1 MLEKWTKFF
10 FLGGLLFIF
19 LFQPTNLA
27 HYNFEITNKDTNSL
41 HLSMLNDRQFDLSMT
56 FPCAIGKS
64 EPTWLIEFFGGPAL
78 RAELNS
84 KSLNLLV
91 GHKDLKQI
99 KIISFDRNK
108 NRLGKSC
115 YEEILYSNS
124 MQTFTYVDDGNIQK
138 QRIFNE
144 YEVQLDRVIRFN
156 PELEM
161 YDLNLSL
168 DVKSDV
174 SRVSP
179 TKILLIL
186 LTIIIF
192 YSSYRDTLGLNLKNF
207 SISKL
212 TFRTNRAFLLLVI
225 GLSLV
230 ALPRGDD
237 GWYLLMSKYFNL
249 TNNYDNYVFPSPR
262 PSGYLHNFLNSI
274 FTQSNTNFS
283 TRILSIIFTI
293 LTFILILRFNR
304 QLSFN
309 LGDKSNSYYKVIFSF
324 VILLFIASL
333 NSLRPEAVIA
343 FLYIFILYL
352 IMVMNKDNLF
362 VYSALIIALIGLGLS
377 THQQATILLF
387 AALPI
392 LFKMRNFGSK
402 FTFDNV
408 FILFLGSTI
417 AIQLIF
423 INGNIF
429 WLLNTIGRFTEAA
442 NIASP
447 GRFLNNYP
455 LYAEWIRPYHLY
467 SSGLS
472 TQPQIFMGTLLFVS
486 SIFFI
491 FTASKL
497 FKSPNL
503 KYSPVHFL
511 AMSAGLAPLGLLLS
525 PIKWSWYY
533 APLYLN
539 ILLSYL
545 ILNNSG
551 VYKNSIKKVYG
562 QIIVVGVSAALAFT
576 YDWRPN
582 DFNWPLR
589 SISIEDLN
597 TNYWFIFGS
606 VASGVIWL
614 IITAL
619 VLLAVFLLRH
629 RNIEFI
635 SRINSIFIIFII
647 SLLGF
652 IHITPPVVD
661 AVKNPNEWTF
671 VKQSVVGL
679 WDKDVRCG
687 LASTIKDEKT
697 GKSIQQLLDENNWSV
712 VSMPAPYTFIPC
724 TKPVST
730 EAGSWLMPDVGFGWV
745 PVYDQQRLA
754 TMTDITTLGC
764 DKTLNTEDLAQR
776 CFYKWDTDI
785 KNLPPYTSTVVSYP
799 DYSQLSEKLKP
810 FN

>member
-1 MLEKWTKFF
+1 
-10 FLGGLLFIF
+10 
-19 LFQPTNLA
+19 
-27 HYNFEITNKDTNSL
+27 
-41 HLSMLNDRQFDLSMT
+41 MLNDREIDFSVK
-56 FPCAIGKS
+56 FPCAIGES
-64 EPTWLIEFFGGPAL
+64 QPIWLIEFFGGPAL
-78 RAELNS
+78 KAELDS
-84 KSLNLLV
+84 KSINLLV

-99 KIISFDRNK
+99 KIISFKRDKNK
-108 NRLGKSC
+108 LHKSC
-115 YEEILYSNS
+115 YEEIIYSNS
-124 MQTFTYVDDGNIQK
+124 MRTFSYINNETNQK
-138 QRIFNE
+138 QRVSNNYQI
-144 YEVQLDRVIRFN
+144 QLDRVVKLN
-156 PELEM
+156 PELKM
-161 YDLNLSL
+161 YDIKISI
-168 DVKSDV
+168 DSKSDI
-174 SRVSP
+174 SRVDP
-179 TKILLIL
+179 INIALIL
-186 LTIIIF
+186 ITMIVF
-192 YSSYRDTLGLNLKNF
+192 YFSCGNVSVIKLKNF
-207 SISKL
+207 SIYNYTRGKNL
-212 TFRTNRAFLLLVI
+212 IFLLFI
-225 GLSLV
+225 TGLSLV
-230 ALPRGDD
+230 TLPRGDD
-237 GWYLLMSKYFNL
+237 GWYLLMNKYFNF
-249 TNNYDNYVFPSPR
+249 TSNYDNYVFPSPR

-274 FTQSNTNFS
+274 FTQFNTIFS
-283 TRILSIIFTI
+283 TRILSITFTI
-293 LTFILILRFNR
+293 LAFILVLRANK
-304 QLSFN
+304 QLSSY
-309 LGDKSNSYYKVIFSF
+309 LGNKSKSYYKVIFSF

-343 FLYIFILYL
+343 FLYILILYL
-352 IMVMNKDNLF
+352 IMLINKDNFF
-362 VYSALIIALIGLGLS
+362 VYSAIIIALIGLGLS
-377 THQQATILLF
+377 THQQSTILLF

-392 LFKMRNFGSK
+392 LVKVRNFGPK

-408 FILFLGSTI
+408 FILLLGSTI
-417 AIQLIF
+417 AVQLIF

-429 WLLNTIGRFTEAA
+429 WLLNTISRFTEAA

-486 SIFFI
+486 SIFLI
-491 FTASKL
+491 FTAYKL
-497 FKSPNL
+497 FKSPSL

-562 QIIVVGVSAALAFT
+562 HIIAVGLSAALAFT

-597 TNYWFIFGS
+597 NNYWFIFGS
-606 VASGVIWL
+606 VASGMIWL
-614 IITAL
+614 IITGL
-619 VLLAVFLLRH
+619 VLLAVYQLRH

-635 SRINSIFIIFII
+635 SRINSIFIVFII

-652 IHITPPVVD
+652 IHITPPVAD
-661 AVKNPNEWTF
+661 AIKNPNEWTF

-679 WDKDVRCG
+679 WDRDARCG

-697 GKSIQQLLDENNWSV
+697 GKPIQQLLDENNWSV
-712 VSMPAPYTFIPC
+712 VSMPAPYIFIPC

-730 EAGSWLMPDVGFGWV
+730 EAGSWLMPDVSFGWV

-754 TMTDITTLGC
+754 TMTDITILGC
-764 DKTLNTEDLAQR
+764 DENLKTEDSAQK

-785 KNLPPYTSTVVSYP
+785 KNLPPYKSTVVSYP
-799 DYSQLSEKLKP
+799 DYSQLSEKLNP

>member
-1 MLEKWTKFF
+1 MFKKLAKSSFV
-10 FLGGLLFIF
+10 GGLVFIF
-19 LFQPTNLA
+19 LFLPTGLNQIR
-27 HYNFEITNKDTNSL
+27 FEILNNDSNSF
-41 HLSMLNDRQFDLSMT
+41 HLSMLNDRKIDFSMK
-56 FPCAIGKS
+56 FPCAIG
-64 EPTWLIEFFGGPAL
+64 ETQPIWLVEFFGGPAL
-78 RAELNS
+78 RAELDPRS
-84 KSLNLLV
+84 VNLLV

-99 KIISFDRNK
+99 KIISFKRDRN
-108 NRLGKSC
+108 NLEESC
-115 YEEILYSNS
+115 YEEIIYSN
-124 MQTFTYVDDGNIQK
+124 TIRTVTYIDNETDQK
-138 QRIFNE
+138 QKISND
-144 YEVQLDRVIRFN
+144 YQVQLDRIVKFN

-161 YDLNLSL
+161 YDIKISIES
-168 DVKSDV
+168 KSDV
-174 SRVSP
+174 ARVNL
-179 TKILLIL
+179 TKIALIFI
-186 LTIIIF
+186 TILVF
-192 YSSYRDTLGLNLKNF
+192 YFSCRKNSALKPKKF
-207 SISKL
+207 SISKFTRGKSPL
-212 TFRTNRAFLLLVI
+212 FLLFI
-225 GLSLV
+225 TGLSLV
-230 ALPRGDD
+230 TLPRGDD
-237 GWYLLMSKYFNL
+237 GWYLLMNKYFNL
-249 TNNYDNYVFPSPR
+249 TSNYDNYVFPSPR
-262 PSGYLHNFLNSI
+262 PSGYLHNFLNSV
-274 FTQSNTNFS
+274 FTQSNTIFS
-283 TRILSIIFTI
+283 TRVLSIIFTI
-293 LTFILILRFNR
+293 LIFTLFLRLNK
-304 QLSFN
+304 QLNPS
-309 LGDKSNSYYKVIFSF
+309 LETKSKSNNKVIFSF
-324 VILLFIASL
+324 LLLLFVASL

-343 FLYIFILYL
+343 FLYILILYL
-352 IMVMNKDNLF
+352 IMVMNKDNFF
-362 VYSALIIALIGLGLS
+362 VYSAIIIALIGLGLS

-392 LFKMRNFGSK
+392 LLKMRNFGSK

-408 FILFLGSTI
+408 FILLLGSTI

-429 WLLNTIGRFTEAA
+429 WLLNTISRFTEAA

-467 SSGLS
+467 FSGLS
-472 TQPQIFMGTLLFVS
+472 TKPQIFMGTLLFIS
-486 SIFFI
+486 SIFLI
-491 FTASKL
+491 FTAYKL
-497 FKSPNL
+497 FKSTNL

-539 ILLSYL
+539 ILLSFL

-551 VYKNSIKKVYG
+551 VYRNSIKKVYG
-562 QIIVVGVSAALAFT
+562 QIIAVGLSAALAFT

-597 TNYWFIFGS
+597 NNYWFIFGS
-606 VASGVIWL
+606 LQSAAIWL
-614 IITAL
+614 TITAL
-619 VLLAVFLLRH
+619 MLLAVYQLRY

-635 SRINSIFIIFII
+635 SRINSIFIVSII

-652 IHITPPVVD
+652 IHITPPVAD
-661 AVKNPNEWTF
+661 AIKNPNEWTF

-697 GKSIQQLLDENNWSV
+697 GKPIQQLLDENNWSV
-712 VSMPAPYTFIPC
+712 VSMPAPYIFIPC

-754 TMTDITTLGC
+754 TMTDITILGC
-764 DKTLNTEDLAQR
+764 DETLNTEDSAQR

-785 KNLPPYTSTVVSYP
+785 KNLPPYKTTVVSYP
-799 DYSQLSEKLKP
+799 DYSQLSEKLNP

>member
-1 MLEKWTKFF
+1 
-10 FLGGLLFIF
+10 
-19 LFQPTNLA
+19 
-27 HYNFEITNKDTNSL
+27 
-41 HLSMLNDRQFDLSMT
+41 
-56 FPCAIGKS
+56 
-64 EPTWLIEFFGGPAL
+64 
-78 RAELNS
+78 
-84 KSLNLLV
+84 
-91 GHKDLKQI
+91 
-99 KIISFDRNK
+99 
-108 NRLGKSC
+108 
-115 YEEILYSNS
+115 
-124 MQTFTYVDDGNIQK
+124 
-138 QRIFNE
+138 
-144 YEVQLDRVIRFN
+144 
-156 PELEM
+156 
-161 YDLNLSL
+161 
-168 DVKSDV
+168 
-174 SRVSP
+174 
-179 TKILLIL
+179 
-186 LTIIIF
+186 
-192 YSSYRDTLGLNLKNF
+192 
-207 SISKL
+207 
-212 TFRTNRAFLLLVI
+212 
-225 GLSLV
+225 
-230 ALPRGDD
+230 
-237 GWYLLMSKYFNL
+237 
-249 TNNYDNYVFPSPR
+249 
-262 PSGYLHNFLNSI
+262 
-274 FTQSNTNFS
+274 
-283 TRILSIIFTI
+283 
-293 LTFILILRFNR
+293 
-304 QLSFN
+304 
-309 LGDKSNSYYKVIFSF
+309 
-324 VILLFIASL
+324 
-333 NSLRPEAVIA
+333 
-343 FLYIFILYL
+343 
-352 IMVMNKDNLF
+352 MNKDNLF
-362 VYSALIIALIGLGLS
+362 FYSAVIIALIGLGLS

-392 LFKMRNFGSK
+392 FLKIRNYGLK

-408 FILFLGSTI
+408 FALLLVSSI
-417 AIQLIF
+417 AIQFIF

-429 WLLNTIGRFTEAA
+429 WLFNTINRFTEAA

-486 SIFFI
+486 SIFLI
-491 FTASKL
+491 FTAAKL

-511 AMSAGLAPLGLLLS
+511 ALSAGLAPLGLLLS

-545 ILNNSG
+545 VLNNSG
-551 VYKNSIKKVYG
+551 VYRNSTKKIYG

-597 TNYWFIFGS
+597 TNYWFVFGS

-619 VLLAVFLLRH
+619 VLLAVYILRH

-635 SRINSIFIIFII
+635 SRINSIFIIFVI
-647 SLLGF
+647 SVLGF

-661 AVKNPNEWTF
+661 AIKNPNEWTF

-679 WDKDVRCG
+679 WDREARCG

-697 GKSIQQLLDENNWSV
+697 GKPIQQLLDENNWSV
-712 VSMPAPYTFIPC
+712 VSMPAPYIFIPC

-754 TMTDITTLGC
+754 TMTDITILGC
-764 DKTLNTEDLAQR
+764 DETLNTEDSAQR

-785 KNLPPYTSTVVSYP
+785 KNLPPYKSTVVPYP
-799 DYSQLSEKLKP
+799 DYSQLSEKLNP

>member
-1 MLEKWTKFF
+1 MLQKVFRSLIALTIMLISF
-10 FLGGLLFIF
+10 FLPIR
-19 LFQPTNLA
+19 FQGNQ
-27 HYNFEITNKDTNSL
+27 FELTSKDSSTF
-41 HLSMLNDRQFDLSMT
+41 HLSMLNDRRFDFRVT
-56 FPCAIGKS
+56 FPCEIGLTQ
-64 EPTWLIEFFGGPAL
+64 PTWILEFFGGPAL
-78 RAELNS
+78 RIEAMP
-84 KSLNLLV
+84 KSIILLV
-91 GHKDLKQI
+91 GHQDKSRLKVITFKRYQQRGNSI
-99 KIISFDRNK
+99 CI
-108 NRLGKSC
+108 
-115 YEEILYSNS
+115 EEIFYS
-124 MQTFTYVDDGNIQK
+124 QVK
-138 QRIFNE
+138 QSFSYTSNGLQEIE
-144 YEVQLDRVIRFN
+144 KITIPYEVQINRVIKINTEFPQNNIDIIVYSTAELSQNIYFKFN
-156 PELEM
+156 LIIITILFFM
-161 YDLNLSL
+161 YIYRDKIYVKLNRYPKIETSAKVLLIISSLTILSL
-168 DVKSDV
+168 I
-174 SRVSP
+174 
-179 TKILLIL
+179 T
-186 LTIIIF
+186 
-192 YSSYRDTLGLNLKNF
+192 
-207 SISKL
+207 
-212 TFRTNRAFLLLVI
+212 
-225 GLSLV
+225 
-230 ALPRGDD
+230 LPRGDD
-237 GWYLLMSKYFNL
+237 GWYQLMNKYFNL
-249 TNNYDNYVFPSPR
+249 TKIYDNYVFPSPR
-262 PSGYLHNFLNSI
+262 PSGYIHNYINSFLSQN
-274 FTQSNTNFS
+274 NTILS
-283 TRILSIIFTI
+283 TRVLSIIFTI
-293 LTFILILRFNR
+293 LIYIFIWLISKR
-304 QLSFN
+304 QSSSN
-309 LGDKSNSYYKVIFSF
+309 LGNSIYTF
-324 VILLFIASL
+324 VIIFTSILLLFTASL

-343 FLYIFILYL
+343 FLYILILYL
-352 IMVMNKDNLF
+352 LMTMHKDNLF
-362 VYSALIIALIGLGLS
+362 FYTAVIIALIGLGLS

-392 LFKMRNFGSK
+392 FLKIRNYGLK

-408 FILFLGSTI
+408 FALLLGSSI
-417 AIQLIF
+417 AVQFIF

-429 WLLNTIGRFTEAA
+429 WLFNTINRFTEAA

-486 SIFFI
+486 SIFLI

-511 AMSAGLAPLGLLLS
+511 ALSAGLAPLGLLLS

-562 QIIVVGVSAALAFT
+562 QIIVVGFSAALAFT
-576 YDWRPN
+576 YNWRPN

-606 VASGVIWL
+606 LQSGAIWL

-619 VLLAVFLLRH
+619 VLLAVYLLRH

-652 IHITPPVVD
+652 IHITPPVAD
-661 AVKNPNEWTF
+661 AIKNPNKWTF

-697 GKSIQQLLDENNWSV
+697 GKPIQQLLDENNWSV
-712 VSMPAPYTFIPC
+712 VSMPAPYIFIPC

-754 TMTDITTLGC
+754 TMTDITILGC
-764 DKTLNTEDLAQR
+764 DETLNTEDSAQR

-785 KNLPPYTSTVVSYP
+785 KNLPPYKSTVVSYP
-799 DYSQLSEKLKP
+799 DYSQLSEKLNP

>member
-1 MLEKWTKFF
+1 
-10 FLGGLLFIF
+10 
-19 LFQPTNLA
+19 
-27 HYNFEITNKDTNSL
+27 
-41 HLSMLNDRQFDLSMT
+41 MLNDRAIDFRVK
-56 FPCAIGKS
+56 FPCATGETQPI
-64 EPTWLIEFFGGPAL
+64 WLFEFFGGPAL
-78 RAELNS
+78 RAELDP
-84 KSLNLLV
+84 KSINLLV

-99 KIISFDRNK
+99 KIVSFKRDRN
-108 NRLGKSC
+108 NLNKSC
-115 YEEILYSNS
+115 YEEIIYSNS
-124 MQTFTYVDDGNIQK
+124 MRTFTYIDNKTNQK
-138 QRIFNE
+138 QRISND
-144 YEVQLDRVIRFN
+144 YQLQLDRVIKFN
-156 PELEM
+156 PELEVF
-161 YDLNLSL
+161 DIKISIES
-168 DVKSDV
+168 KSDV
-174 SRVSP
+174 ARINP
-179 TKILLIL
+179 AKIVLIFI
-186 LTIIIF
+186 TIIVF
-192 YSSYRDTLGLNLKNF
+192 YFSCRKNSALKPKKF
-207 SISKL
+207 SISKFTRGKNL
-212 TFRTNRAFLLLVI
+212 IFLLFVT

-237 GWYLLMSKYFNL
+237 GWYLLMNKYFNF
-249 TNNYDNYVFPSPR
+249 TSNYDNYVFPSPR
-262 PSGYLHNFLNSI
+262 PSGYLHNFLNSV
-274 FTQSNTNFS
+274 FTQSNTIFS
-283 TRILSIIFTI
+283 TRLLSIMFIFI
-293 LTFILILRFNR
+293 TFILVLRVKKR
-304 QLSFN
+304 LSSY
-309 LGDKSNSYYKVIFSF
+309 LGNKSNSYYKVILSF
-324 VILLFIASL
+324 LILLFIASL

-352 IMVMNKDNLF
+352 IMVMNKDNF
-362 VYSALIIALIGLGLS
+362 FDYSAIIIALIGLGLS

-392 LFKMRNFGSK
+392 LLKMRNFGPK

-408 FILFLGSTI
+408 FILLLGSTI

-429 WLLNTIGRFTEAA
+429 WLLNTISRFTEAA

-467 SSGLS
+467 FSGLS

-486 SIFFI
+486 SIFLI
-491 FTASKL
+491 FTAYKL
-497 FKSPNL
+497 FKSPSL

-511 AMSAGLAPLGLLLS
+511 ALSAGLAPLGLLLS

-545 ILNNSG
+545 VLNNSG
-551 VYKNSIKKVYG
+551 VYRNSIKKVYG

-589 SISIEDLN
+589 LISIEDLN
-597 TNYWFIFGS
+597 NNYRFIFGS
-606 VASGVIWL
+606 IASGAIWL

-619 VLLAVFLLRH
+619 VLLAVYQLRH

-635 SRINSIFIIFII
+635 SKINSIFIVSII
-647 SLLGF
+647 YLLGF
-652 IHITPPVVD
+652 IHIAPPVAD
-661 AVKNPNEWTF
+661 AIKNPNEWTF

-679 WDKDVRCG
+679 WDRDARCG

-712 VSMPAPYTFIPC
+712 VSMPAPYIFIPC

-754 TMTDITTLGC
+754 TMTDITILGC
-764 DKTLNTEDLAQR
+764 DETLNTEDSAQR

-785 KNLPPYTSTVVSYP
+785 KKLPPYKTTVVSYP
-799 DYSQLSEKLKP
+799 DYSQLSEKLNP

>member
-1 MLEKWTKFF
+1 
-10 FLGGLLFIF
+10 
-19 LFQPTNLA
+19 
-27 HYNFEITNKDTNSL
+27 
-41 HLSMLNDRQFDLSMT
+41 
-56 FPCAIGKS
+56 
-64 EPTWLIEFFGGPAL
+64 
-78 RAELNS
+78 
-84 KSLNLLV
+84 
-91 GHKDLKQI
+91 
-99 KIISFDRNK
+99 
-108 NRLGKSC
+108 
-115 YEEILYSNS
+115 
-124 MQTFTYVDDGNIQK
+124 
-138 QRIFNE
+138 
-144 YEVQLDRVIRFN
+144 
-156 PELEM
+156 
-161 YDLNLSL
+161 
-168 DVKSDV
+168 
-174 SRVSP
+174 
-179 TKILLIL
+179 
-186 LTIIIF
+186 
-192 YSSYRDTLGLNLKNF
+192 
-207 SISKL
+207 
-212 TFRTNRAFLLLVI
+212 
-225 GLSLV
+225 
-230 ALPRGDD
+230 
-237 GWYLLMSKYFNL
+237 
-249 TNNYDNYVFPSPR
+249 
-262 PSGYLHNFLNSI
+262 
-274 FTQSNTNFS
+274 
-283 TRILSIIFTI
+283 
-293 LTFILILRFNR
+293 
-304 QLSFN
+304 
-309 LGDKSNSYYKVIFSF
+309 VIFSF

-343 FLYIFILYL
+343 FLYILILYL
-352 IMVMNKDNLF
+352 IMLINKDNFF
-362 VYSALIIALIGLGLS
+362 VYSAIIIALIGLGLS
-377 THQQATILLF
+377 THQQSTILLF

-392 LFKMRNFGSK
+392 LVKVRNFSPK

-408 FILFLGSTI
+408 FILLLGSTI

-429 WLLNTIGRFTEAA
+429 WLLNTINRFTEAA

-486 SIFFI
+486 SIFLI
-491 FTASKL
+491 FTAYKL
-497 FKSPNL
+497 FKSPSL

-562 QIIVVGVSAALAFT
+562 HIIAVGLSAALAFT

-597 TNYWFIFGS
+597 NNYWFIFGS
-606 VASGVIWL
+606 VASGMIWL
-614 IITAL
+614 IITGL
-619 VLLAVFLLRH
+619 VLLAVYLLRH

-652 IHITPPVVD
+652 IHITPPVAD
-661 AVKNPNEWTF
+661 AIKNPDEWTF

-679 WDKDVRCG
+679 WDREARCG
-687 LASTIKDEKT
+687 LTSTIKDEKT
-697 GKSIQQLLDENNWSV
+697 GKPIQQLLDENNWSV
-712 VSMPAPYTFIPC
+712 VSMPAPYIFIPC

-730 EAGSWLMPDVGFGWV
+730 EAGSWLMPDVSFGWV

-754 TMTDITTLGC
+754 TMTDITILGC
-764 DKTLNTEDLAQR
+764 DENLNTEDSAQK

-785 KNLPPYTSTVVSYP
+785 KNLPPYKSTVVSYP
-799 DYSQLSEKLKP
+799 DYSQLSEKLNP

>member
-1 MLEKWTKFF
+1 MLKKLAKSSFVGGLVLF
-10 FLGGLLFIF
+10 FLFMPIGIN
-19 LFQPTNLA
+19 QIQ
-27 HYNFEITNKDTNSL
+27 FEITNNDSNSF
-41 HLSMLNDRQFDLSMT
+41 HLSMLNDREIDFSVK
-56 FPCAIGKS
+56 FPCAIG
-64 EPTWLIEFFGGPAL
+64 ENQPIWLVEFFGGPAL
-78 RAELNS
+78 RTELDS
-84 KSLNLLV
+84 KSINLLV

-99 KIISFDRNK
+99 KIISFKRDRN
-108 NRLGKSC
+108 NLDKSC

-124 MQTFTYVDDGNIQK
+124 MRTFTYVNNETNQK
-138 QRIFNE
+138 QRILNE
-144 YEVQLDRVIRFN
+144 YQVQLDRVIKFN
-156 PELEM
+156 PELKTF
-161 YDLNLSL
+161 DIKIS
-168 DVKSDV
+168 VVSKSDV
-174 SRVSP
+174 ARVNP
-179 TKILLIL
+179 TKIALIL
-186 LTIIIF
+186 MTIIVF
-192 YSSYRDTLGLNLKNF
+192 YFSCRNVSLLQMRNF
-207 SISKL
+207 SISKFTRGKNL
-212 TFRTNRAFLLLVI
+212 IFLLFII

-230 ALPRGDD
+230 TLPRGDD
-237 GWYLLMSKYFNL
+237 GWYLLMNKYFNI
-249 TNNYDNYVFPSPR
+249 TSNYDNYVFPSPR
-262 PSGYLHNFLNSI
+262 PSGYLHNFLNSV
-274 FTQSNTNFS
+274 FAQSNTIFS
-283 TRILSIIFTI
+283 TRLLSIIFTI
-293 LTFILILRFNR
+293 LTFILFIRVNK
-304 QLSFN
+304 QLSSY
-309 LGDKSNSYYKVIFSF
+309 LGDKSSLYHKVLFSF
-324 VILLFIASL
+324 LILLFIASL
-333 NSLRPEAVIA
+333 NSLRPESVIA
-343 FLYIFILYL
+343 FLYILILYL

-362 VYSALIIALIGLGLS
+362 VYSAIVIALIGLGLS

-392 LFKMRNFGSK
+392 LVKMRNFGSK

-408 FILFLGSTI
+408 FILLLGSTI

-429 WLLNTIGRFTEAA
+429 WLLNTISRFTEAA

-455 LYAEWIRPYHLY
+455 LYSEWIRPYHLY

-472 TQPQIFMGTLLFVS
+472 TQPQIFMGTLLFIS
-486 SIFFI
+486 SIFLI
-491 FTASKL
+491 FTACKL
-497 FKSPNL
+497 FKSPSL

-597 TNYWFIFGS
+597 NNYWFIFGS
-606 VASGVIWL
+606 IPSGVIWL
-614 IITAL
+614 IITVL
-619 VLLAVFLLRH
+619 VLLAVYLLRH

-635 SRINSIFIIFII
+635 SRINSIFIIFVI

-661 AVKNPNEWTF
+661 AIKNPNEWTF

-712 VSMPAPYTFIPC
+712 VSMPAPYIFIPC

-754 TMTDITTLGC
+754 TMTDITILGC
-764 DKTLNTEDLAQR
+764 DETLNTEDSAQR

-785 KNLPPYTSTVVSYP
+785 KNLPPYKTTVVSYP
-799 DYSQLSEKLKP
+799 DYSQLSEKLNP

>member
-1 MLEKWTKFF
+1 MLNKLAKSSFV
-10 FLGGLLFIF
+10 GGLVFVF
-19 LFQPTNLA
+19 LFMPTGVNQDQ
-27 HYNFEITNKDTNSL
+27 FEISNKDSNSF
-41 HLSMLNDRQFDLSMT
+41 HLSMVNDRQFDLSMT
-56 FPCAIGKS
+56 FPCAIG
-64 EPTWLIEFFGGPAL
+64 ETQPIWLIEFFGGPAL
-78 RAELNS
+78 RVELDS
-84 KSLNLLV
+84 KSINLLV

-99 KIISFDRNK
+99 KIISFERDGDNLDE
-108 NRLGKSC
+108 NC
-115 YEEILYSNS
+115 YEEITYSNS
-124 MQTFTYVDDGNIQK
+124 MRTFTYIHNETNQK
-138 QRIFNE
+138 QKISNNYQF
-144 YEVQLDRVIRFN
+144 QLDRVVKFN
-156 PELEM
+156 PKLEM
-161 YDLNLSL
+161 YDIKISL
-168 DVKSDV
+168 ESKSDIA
-174 SRVSP
+174 RVNP
-179 TKILLIL
+179 TKIALIFI
-186 LTIIIF
+186 TIMIF
-192 YSSYRDTLGLNLKNF
+192 YFSCRNTSVLKMRSL
-207 SISKL
+207 SISKFARRKNL
-212 TFRTNRAFLLLVI
+212 LFLLFI
-225 GLSLV
+225 TGLSLV
-230 ALPRGDD
+230 TLPRGDD
-237 GWYLLMSKYFNL
+237 GWYLLMNKYFNL
-249 TNNYDNYVFPSPR
+249 TSNYDNYVFPSPR
-262 PSGYLHNFLNSI
+262 PSGYLHNFLNSV
-274 FTQSNTNFS
+274 FTQSNTIFS
-283 TRILSIIFTI
+283 TRVLSIIFTI
-293 LTFILILRFNR
+293 LAFILVIRVNN
-304 QLSFN
+304 QLNSY
-309 LGDKSNSYYKVIFSF
+309 LGNKSSSYYKVIFSF
-324 VILLFIASL
+324 SLLLFIASL
-333 NSLRPEAVIA
+333 NSLRPESVIA
-343 FLYIFILYL
+343 FLYILILYL

-362 VYSALIIALIGLGLS
+362 VFSAIVIALIGLGLS

-392 LFKMRNFGSK
+392 LVKMRNFGSK

-408 FILFLGSTI
+408 FILLLGSTI

-429 WLLNTIGRFTEAA
+429 WLLNTISRFTEAA

-472 TQPQIFMGTLLFVS
+472 TQPQIFMGSLLFVC
-486 SIFFI
+486 SIFLI
-491 FTASKL
+491 FTAYKL
-497 FKSPNL
+497 FKSPSL

-576 YDWRPN
+576 YDWRTN

-619 VLLAVFLLRH
+619 MLLAVYQLRH
-629 RNIEFI
+629 RNIELI
-635 SRINSIFIIFII
+635 SRINSIFIVFII

-661 AVKNPNEWTF
+661 AIKNPNEWTF

-679 WDKDVRCG
+679 WDREARCG
-687 LASTIKDEKT
+687 LASTIKDEQT
-697 GKSIQQLLDENNWSV
+697 GKPIQQLLDENNWSV
-712 VSMPAPYTFIPC
+712 VLMPAPYIFIPC

-754 TMTDITTLGC
+754 TMTDITILGC
-764 DKTLNTEDLAQR
+764 DETLNTEDLAQR

-785 KNLPPYTSTVVSYP
+785 KNLPPYKSTVVSYP
-799 DYSQLSEKLKP
+799 DYSQLSEKLNP